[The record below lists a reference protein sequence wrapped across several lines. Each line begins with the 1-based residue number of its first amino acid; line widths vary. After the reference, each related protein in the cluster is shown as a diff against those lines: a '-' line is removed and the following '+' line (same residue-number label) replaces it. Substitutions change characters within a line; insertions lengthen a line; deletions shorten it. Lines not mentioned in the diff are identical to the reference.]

1 MIHGVYLD
9 PLNEIYTN
17 YKNKFLE
24 NKFLL
29 RDSSPNTIQT
39 FMQNFMEITYLSQIK
54 NCISYDNLKDF
65 TTSFFEE
72 FEKIEV
78 LEKLNINNKECIS
91 NELQQ
96 ENQFETKNI
105 FQNKEDLVFLKL
117 FFFENCLII
126 SKLSEKSFHLG
137 DYAEILNHFF
147 NIFIFKF
154 NIKEILL
161 NLDLFNFILKNIILI
176 SLKSTGKSKFDVQT
190 LYQDSNVLID
200 NENKKNLVN
209 FLFLNKL
216 LGVKSNHGNFDLE
229 PHHIEFIN
237 KTLSQEIHN
246 FVSLLLGLK
255 SILHLN
261 LSTLGESQITQINN
275 HVLLIFKKLFNKII
289 KEKFFGSY
297 KKFIEKFIHEISL
310 RKINVT
316 DYEQYVFIFDR
327 IFDDI
332 FIEEKVEEKKI
343 NLLIKIL
350 KSNQPVLH
358 KLSVNILEKIR
369 SLKIIDN
376 NFLDKF
382 ISIFDVLDGYNSH
395 LFKGLWKEFESV
407 ILFCENFIQRDNYF
421 YDQYGELTLS
431 DIFSKTKNCIGAN
444 DKHNKSTHISDK
456 FLNIKEIFSNPFT
469 YFLIISKKIKNHE
482 NVRIQK
488 FYIKSFS
495 NFCVNNNLSNP
506 NFEIFIY
513 STLIKMLNNP
523 LFYPENESIS
533 YHAKIGISIENF
545 YSFWLG
551 RNLINTKEHILSI
564 GINNSFSENLS
575 KFLKAIVEHIK
586 ISRILVYLINAINK
600 IFSNQNIQNQ
610 ENIEEKYK
618 FYMNNNILESL
629 VNLLDRNLKYLSIYQ
644 KQKSWETIDLILRRS
659 NLNLLSSED
668 PKNYSDLSHIVNS
681 GYLLKIFYY
690 FIQVF
695 LVKENSNY
703 MSIEGINL
711 MDNKNFGKFSEL
723 VKFFKIIFSQY
734 INLELHRLGDIEDLL
749 KFFQNNNRCLKI
761 INENFNKSEELV
773 LMLFWFL
780 IISNNQNEK
789 YREIYKYFL
798 ENAFNKLTSYYV
810 SEENKILV
818 LNNLSVIIKLLD
830 IFYIKL
836 NRSMDESI
844 INTNFSEDNRNSLS
858 SFYLLKL
865 SQFSEFLMEFNSN
878 NLTDFLNLLYKS
890 SLKNITNQT
899 EMTINLDMSNIF
911 FIKNYK
917 ILDEISIKSIEL
929 SLKVKKNIVISKLNN
944 INEKIISSL
953 NDTFNLSQYEL
964 HENEIKIFF
973 YITSLLKDLQMKLV
987 LTLHYQPEI
996 YREYFSNTKNLK
1008 EYFTSLKKLSCFMN
1022 QTEII
1027 FEKNPKLMKEIS
1039 GSGKEFNFYNQVLF
1053 NIIKIKTLILM
1064 QLQEKQFFKENDNN
1078 ILIANIFNNNPCE
1091 YSYRIFEFLEKS
1103 NEENIFFIF
1112 KLISLYLNFYSVQ
1125 THSLSISEDFLNLY
1139 VKFGLKTLT
1148 EKRENLNYINIRTFL
1163 SSFINKKVVKSD
1175 PQLLIAII
1183 SNCFNIL
1190 FDLNEKRTWLVLK
1203 LGSDLLFEILEDKEN
1218 FIYFE
1223 DLNLLQ
1229 NILDLAESKETRGE
1243 DTYMLQTNPE
1253 FLYSPFNISPMK
1265 IFKSNLVKDDEI
1277 FKYGLTIRLRTLN
1290 YFDEYIKNLSFD
1302 KNNYSTDNEIFFKSY
1317 EIIINLIENI
1327 LEVIDANTQQK
1338 TEMQFTSKHRKKL
1351 RLSQFL
1357 IILSQI
1363 FEKIS
1368 FSDRNNEIKSHI
1380 HTRINLTT
1388 LEKLLMK
1395 VFEKVNLYSVRFYFD
1410 LTCLNYA
1417 KYSVSFL
1424 NYLISVL
1431 KDPYA
1436 KTHCVTSSLIILS
1449 IMLLENEHLDGEISE
1464 FQSNTSI
1471 SSKISRNCLTQEII
1485 QKIYETITSLCTSN
1499 ICNIRGF
1506 AQYFLYRLR
1515 NKLLFYTT
1523 EKNTKANG
1531 TNFNLNLIEKINI
1544 SEFFYDYLSKSPNIQ
1559 RFFTKFDDNYNKY
1572 TELVRN
1578 LNVKTVLKN
1587 NFDIVNCEIMPFD
1600 FINDFKEM
1608 ALEMVEFENE
1618 DLTKQ
1623 HISWRVFEEEKS
1635 KNLKTEKMDENENF
1649 KNLNDAQA
1657 DNNDFQKKYRPIEE
1671 TNIKKKKRM
1680 DVIVMASL
1688 IDKAPNLGGLART
1701 CEVFNIGA
1709 MTMNSETFLNDRA
1722 FLTAAASAERW
1733 LPILNLPT
1741 ADIER
1746 FIKTHRK
1753 LGYKIIGLEQTSNS
1767 IPLKEFKFTEKCLI
1781 ILGNEKEGIPQ
1792 NIIQL
1797 IDNCVIIPQYGE
1809 IRSLNVHVS
1818 AALMLWELVNN
1829 CLVK

>member
-9 PLNEIYTN
+9 TLNDIYTN
-17 YKNKFLE
+17 YKNKFIE

-29 RDSSPNTIQT
+29 KDSSPKTIQT

-54 NCISYDNLKDF
+54 NCLSYDNLKDF
-65 TTSFFEE
+65 VNSFFDEFYSVEE
-72 FEKIEV
+72 
-78 LEKLNINNKECIS
+78 LEKSE

-96 ENQFETKNI
+96 EDNFEIKNI
-105 FQNKEDLVFLKL
+105 FQNKEELLFLKL

-126 SKLSEKSFHLG
+126 FKLSERCHPGTYS
-137 DYAEILNHFF
+137 EILNHFF
-147 NIFIFKF
+147 NILIKKF
-154 NIKEILL
+154 ETKEILL
-161 NLDLFNFILKNIILI
+161 NLDLFNFILKNVILI
-176 SLKSTGKSKFDVQT
+176 TLKSTGESNFDVQT
-190 LYQDSNVLID
+190 LYQDSNILID
-200 NENKKNLVN
+200 NENKRILIN

-216 LGVKSNHGNFDLE
+216 LGVNSDHGNFELE
-229 PHHIEFIN
+229 PHHTDFIN
-237 KTLSQEIHN
+237 KTFSQDIHN
-246 FVSLLLGLK
+246 FVNLLLGLK

-261 LSTLGESQITQINN
+261 LSSLGESQIMQINN
-275 HVLLIFKKLFNKII
+275 HVILIFKKLFNKMK
-289 KEKFFGSY
+289 KEKFFNSY
-297 KKFIEKFIHEISL
+297 KKFIEKFLHEISL
-310 RKINVT
+310 RKIKIS

-332 FIEEKVEEKKI
+332 FVEEKTDERKF
-343 NLLIKIL
+343 NLLTKIL

-376 NFLDKF
+376 FFIDKF

-407 ILFCENFIQRDNYF
+407 ILFCENYKERDM
-421 YDQYGELTLS
+421 LS
-431 DIFSKTKNCIGAN
+431 GIFSKNKNEKFN
-444 DKHNKSTHISDK
+444 NKNNSELL
-456 FLNIKEIFSNPFT
+456 LNIREIFSNPFT

-495 NFCVNNNLSNP
+495 NFCVKNNLSNP

-533 YHAKIGISIENF
+533 YHAKIGITIENF

-551 RNLINTKEHILSI
+551 RNLHELQAMEENNLINT
-564 GINNSFSENLS
+564 NTNTNDSFSENLS
-575 KFLKAIVEHIK
+575 KYLKAIVDYIK

-600 IFSNQNIQNQ
+600 VFSKSNF
-610 ENIEEKYK
+610 ENK
-618 FYMNNNILESL
+618 FCMNNNILESI
-629 VNLLDRNLKYLSIYQ
+629 VNLLDHNIKYLSIYQ

-659 NLNLLSSED
+659 NLSSLQKNNHNLTQ
-668 PKNYSDLSHIVNS
+668 IINS
-681 GYLLKIFYY
+681 GFLLKIFYY

-695 LVKENSNY
+695 IVKENSSY
-703 MSIEGINL
+703 MSIEGVNL
-711 MDNKNFGKFSEL
+711 MDNKNFVKFSNL
-723 VKFFKIIFSQY
+723 IKFFVLIFSEC
-734 INLELHRLGDIEDLL
+734 IVLDNLDSDDIGILL
-749 KFFQNNNRCLKI
+749 RNFQNNNLCLKI
-761 INENFNKSEELV
+761 ISENFNKNEELIST
-773 LMLFWFL
+773 LFWFL
-780 IISNNQNEK
+780 LIANHQNEK
-789 YREIYKYFL
+789 CREIYKNFL
-798 ENAFNKLTSYYV
+798 DNAFNKLTSYYV
-810 SEENKILV
+810 SEDVKV
-818 LNNLSVIIKLLD
+818 LIMNNLSIMIKLLD

-836 NRSMDESI
+836 NKCNSNENNEYNMYNFTSFHLNELS
-844 INTNFSEDNRNSLS
+844 NFSEALV
-858 SFYLLKL
+858 
-865 SQFSEFLMEFNSN
+865 EFNSK
-878 NLTDFLNLLYKS
+878 NLTDNLNLLNKS
-890 SLKNITNQT
+890 SNLNNNISITVD
-899 EMTINLDMSNIF
+899 ESNFF

-917 ILDEISIKSIEL
+917 ILDEISQKSYEL
-929 SLKVKKNIVISKLNN
+929 SLKVKQNLLLSKLNN
-944 INEKIISSL
+944 INEKILISSI
-953 NDTFNLSQYEL
+953 DTFNLSEYVL
-964 HENEIKIFF
+964 DENKIKIFF
-973 YITSLLKDLQMKLV
+973 YVTSLLKDLQIKLT
-987 LTLHYQPEI
+987 LTLHHQPKV
-996 YREYFSNTKNLK
+996 YREYFNNAKNLD
-1008 EYFTSLKKLSCFMN
+1008 EYFNTISLLSQFMN
-1022 QTEII
+1022 HTEIL
-1027 FEKNPKLMKEIS
+1027 FEKNPKWMKENS
-1039 GSGKEFNFYNQVLF
+1039 GSAKEFYNQVLF

-1064 QLQEKQFFKENDNN
+1064 QLKDTEKEIN
-1078 ILIANIFNNNPCE
+1078 IINLIDIIFNNSPSD

-1112 KLISLYLNFYSVQ
+1112 KLISLYLHFYSDKN
-1125 THSLSISEDFLNLY
+1125 LLNEDFLNLY

-1148 EKRENLNYINIRTFL
+1148 EKRENLNYINTKTFL
-1163 SSFINKKVVKSD
+1163 SSFINKKVVKSN
-1175 PQLLIAII
+1175 PQLFIPII
-1183 SNCFNIL
+1183 SNCLNTL

-1203 LGSDLLFEILEDKEN
+1203 LGSDLFFEILEEKEN
-1218 FIYFE
+1218 FIFVE
-1223 DLNLLQ
+1223 DLIP

-1253 FLYSPFNISPMK
+1253 FLFSPFNISSLK
-1265 IFKSNLVKDDEI
+1265 IFKNNLVEDEEI
-1277 FKYGLTIRLRTLN
+1277 YKYGLSIRLRTLN
-1290 YFDEYIKNLSFD
+1290 FFDEYIKNLSSSPCDLFL
-1302 KNNYSTDNEIFFKSY
+1302 KSI
-1317 EIIINLIENI
+1317 EIILNLMQNI
-1327 LEVIDANTQQK
+1327 LEVIDANTAQK

-1363 FEKIS
+1363 FEKININTNQ
-1368 FSDRNNEIKSHI
+1368 FLKSG
-1380 HTRINLTT
+1380 ININYINT
-1388 LEKLLMK
+1388 LENILMK

-1417 KYSVSFL
+1417 KYSISFL

-1431 KDPYA
+1431 KDPNA

-1449 IMLLENEHLDGEISE
+1449 IMLLEEENLTGGSD
-1464 FQSNTSI
+1464 SNSNQT
-1471 SSKISRNCLTQEII
+1471 CLTQEII

-1515 NKLLFYTT
+1515 NKLVSMT
-1523 EKNTKANG
+1523 EKNSSSN
-1531 TNFNLNLIEKINI
+1531 NNLHLIEKINI
-1544 SEFFYDYLSKSPNIQ
+1544 SEFFYEYLSKSPNIQ
-1559 RFFTKFDDNYNKY
+1559 RFFTKFDENYKKY

-1578 LNVKTVLKN
+1578 LNVENVIKN
-1587 NFDIVNCEIMPFD
+1587 NFDMVNCEIMPLD

-1608 ALEMVEFENE
+1608 ALDMVEFENE

-1635 KNLKTEKMDENENF
+1635 KNIKSDKMEIC
-1649 KNLNDAQA
+1649 LPVG
-1657 DNNDFQKKYRPIEE
+1657 DNTDFQKKYRPIEE
-1671 TNIKKKKRM
+1671 TNMKKKKRL

-1709 MTMNSETFLNDRA
+1709 MTINSETFLNDRA

-1741 ADIER
+1741 LDIER
-1746 FIKTHRK
+1746 FIRTHRK

-1767 IPLKEFKFTEKCLI
+1767 IPLKEFKFTEKCVI
-1781 ILGNEKEGIPQ
+1781 VLGNEKEGIPQ
-1792 NIIQL
+1792 NLIQL
-1797 IDNCVIIPQYGE
+1797 IDYCVIIPQFGE